1 MLNRYIQICLLLKT
15 KILEPSLV
23 LNIIKIMKI
32 TEKKEILDYHTERWE
47 TISGKYFKSME
58 NSSFTNAEN
67 NYSYVLNGEIYI
79 YEKDRT
85 LDYYKE
91 TGISFQSRRL
101 LLNTLKNEALEWSDG
116 PDVVDNLN
124 KESNKWRKYN
134 DKIYGIL
141 SLKIM
146 KCMREE

>member
-79 YEKDRT
+79 
-85 LDYYKE
+85 
-91 TGISFQSRRL
+91 
-101 LLNTLKNEALEWSDG
+101 
-116 PDVVDNLN
+116 
-124 KESNKWRKYN
+124 
-134 DKIYGIL
+134 
-141 SLKIM
+141 
-146 KCMREE
+146 

>member
-1 MLNRYIQICLLLKT
+1 M
-15 KILEPSLV
+15 
-23 LNIIKIMKI
+23 
-32 TEKKEILDYHTERWE
+32 
-47 TISGKYFKSME
+47 
-58 NSSFTNAEN
+58 NADA
-67 NYSYVLNGEIYI
+67 VI

>member
-23 LNIIKIMKI
+23 LNIVKIMKI
-32 TEKKEILDYHTERWE
+32 TEEKEILDYHTERWE

-58 NSSFTNAEN
+58 NSPFTNAEN
-67 NYSYVLNGEIYI
+67 NYSYVLNGEHYI

-101 LLNTLKNEALEWSDG
+101 LLDTLKNEALEWSDG

-124 KESNKWRKYN
+124 KESEEWRKYN

-146 KCMREE
+146 KCMRE